1 MSKINWSRVVACGL
15 LAGLLWIVLGSVVT
29 PLLGHDFATV
39 PHNRLGEPTPGFL
52 LLNVLVDL
60 LEGISI
66 IWLYA
71 AVRPRYGPGGE
82 NGSFNVICVV
92 VHRHF
97 GRHYLVLLRI
107 FPLARG
113 RTADDRDAACAHHCH
128 ARGCQVLQGVD
139 QQDCHLNS

>member
-29 PLLGHDFATV
+29 ALFGHDFATV

-71 AVRPRYGPGGE
+71 AVRPRYGPG
-82 NGSFNVICVV
+82 
-92 VHRHF
+92 
-97 GRHYLVLLRI
+97 
-107 FPLARG
+107 A
-113 RTADDRDAACAHHCH
+113 RTA
-128 ARGCQVLQGVD
+128 VLVSFAWWFIVTLGDITWCSFGFFPWRAVVP
-139 QQDCHLNS
+139 LMIGTLPALIIATLVGAKFYKE